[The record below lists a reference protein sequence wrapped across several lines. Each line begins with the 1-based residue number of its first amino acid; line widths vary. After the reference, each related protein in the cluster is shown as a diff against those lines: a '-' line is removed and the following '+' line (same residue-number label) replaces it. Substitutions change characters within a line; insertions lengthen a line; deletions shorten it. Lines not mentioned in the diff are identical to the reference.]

1 MIGIGTVYAY
11 SRYMYVYTIR
21 AMTPESEIRMRVW
34 SGWPMVALKQ
44 CHCTGQHAS
53 YTDTS
58 FAHWHIEMLI
68 WIHLAHFEVISRPS
82 PPFST
87 SGFRACVTHIRR
99 DAILKKEE
107 AFFEPFQTSR
117 SLPKTRRIKKRTRIH
132 STASMKWL
140 MFVLMNFWNC
150 QLWVDNSENHSTL
163 GSFAVKSTV
172 IYIYTHLQHLL
183 TSLLKMQAIW
193 DAGYTHVHPYQ
204 CWAILMF
211 ANLLLTVQTSKKT
224 HWE

>member
-1 MIGIGTVYAY
+1 
-11 SRYMYVYTIR
+11 
-21 AMTPESEIRMRVW
+21 
-34 SGWPMVALKQ
+34 
-44 CHCTGQHAS
+44 
-53 YTDTS
+53 
-58 FAHWHIEMLI
+58 MLI

-172 IYIYTHLQHLL
+172 IYIYPSPTPPHFLAQ
-183 TSLLKMQAIW
+183 
-193 DAGYTHVHPYQ
+193 DAGHLGCRVHTCPSVPMLSYIDV
-204 CWAILMF
+204 C
-211 ANLLLTVQTSKKT
+211 
-224 HWE
+224 